1 MSDLHPTR
9 TRLLAAAVDAIDS
22 AGVLGV
28 RVRDVAEKAG
38 VAVPSVYHFFGNKDG
53 LVDAALALR
62 YSRGLVEL
70 TQKFADL
77 SLACATEDEF
87 WIVVD
92 TVIGAVFT
100 PDRSAVRSV
109 RADVLGIA
117 QTRPQ
122 LRAAVVL
129 AQRVNHDLLSK
140 TLVELKERKWVAA
153 SLDVEAFSLWYTGM
167 VSGRV
172 VLEIDSSQCD
182 GDAWNEIAR
191 RATVALLRGQ

>member
-1 MSDLHPTR
+1 
-9 TRLLAAAVDAIDS
+9 
-22 AGVLGV
+22 
-28 RVRDVAEKAG
+28 
-38 VAVPSVYHFFGNKDG
+38 
-53 LVDAALALR
+53 
-62 YSRGLVEL
+62 
-70 TQKFADL
+70 
-77 SLACATEDEF
+77 
-87 WIVVD
+87 
-92 TVIGAVFT
+92 
-100 PDRSAVRSV
+100 
-109 RADVLGIA
+109 
-117 QTRPQ
+117 